1 MIDGHRRSPGNHPPQ
16 KSGSRRRISG
26 SAVLGRVEV
35 AGCIASGKTTF
46 VKALAGHRLNPVY
59 EDHSVNP
66 FWEAFFS
73 DPSAYTFETEIT
85 FLLQH
90 YHFAKVA
97 RSEPQGVIIL
107 DHSFEL
113 DMAYAEVGLRGT
125 RKEIFKSIYQEVQR
139 ELGYPSVLVFL
150 TCGVEEAA
158 RRIRARARP
167 LEMELPLEFLSEL
180 QRELGHRIDE
190 LSRWI
195 PIVRVNSEI
204 TDFRRAG
211 TWHGELVSELERLLA
226 SELGRWRP
234 RATD

>member
-1 MIDGHRRSPGNHPPQ
+1 M
-16 KSGSRRRISG
+16 
-26 SAVLGRVEV
+26 LGRVEV

-46 VKALAGHRLNPVY
+46 VKALAGHSLKPVY
-59 EDHSVNP
+59 EDHTVNP
-66 FWEAFFS
+66 FWEAFYS

-97 RSEPQGVIIL
+97 GSEPQGAFIL

-113 DMAYAEVGLRGT
+113 DMAYAEVGLKGT
-125 RKEIFKSIYQEVQR
+125 RQEIFKSIYQEVQR
-139 ELGYPSVLVFL
+139 ELGYPSALVFL

-180 QRELGHRIDE
+180 HRELGQRIDE
-190 LSRWI
+190 LSQRI
-195 PIVRVNSEI
+195 PIVRVDSET
-204 TDFRRAG
+204 TDFREAG
-211 TWHGELVSELERLLA
+211 SWHRELVSELEGLLA
-226 SELGRWRP
+226 SELGR
-234 RATD
+234 

>member
-1 MIDGHRRSPGNHPPQ
+1 MTSSQMIDGHRRSTGNRPPQ
-16 KSGSRRRISG
+16 KSGSRRHIRD

-46 VKALAGHRLNPVY
+46 VNALTGCRLRPVY
-59 EDHSVNP
+59 EDHTVNP
-66 FWEAFFS
+66 FWEAFYS
-73 DPSAYTFETEIT
+73 DPSAYTFETEVT

-97 RSEPQGVIIL
+97 EFDPHGVIIL

-113 DMAYAEVGLRGT
+113 DMAYAEVSLRGT

-139 ELGYPSVLVFL
+139 ELGYPSALVFL

-180 QRELGHRIDE
+180 QRELGQRIDE

-204 TDFRRAG
+204 TDFRKAG
-211 TWHGELVSELERLLA
+211 SWRGELVSELEGLLA
-226 SELGRWRP
+226 LELGR
-234 RATD
+234 

>member
-1 MIDGHRRSPGNHPPQ
+1 MQ
-16 KSGSRRRISG
+16 
-26 SAVLGRVEV
+26 GRVEV

-46 VKALAGHRLNPVY
+46 VNALAGYRLKPVY

-66 FWEAFFS
+66 FWEAFYS
-73 DPSAYTFETEIT
+73 DPSAHAFETEIT

-97 RSEPQGVIIL
+97 GSDPQGVTIL

-113 DMAYAEVGLRGT
+113 DMAYAEVGLMGT

-139 ELGYPSVLVFL
+139 DLGYPSALVFL

-167 LEMELPLEFLSEL
+167 LEMELPLEFLSKL

-190 LSRWI
+190 LSQWVPVI
-195 PIVRVNSEI
+195 RVNSET
-204 TDFRRAG
+204 TDLRKAG
-211 TWHGELVSELERLLA
+211 SWHGELVSKLEGLLA
-226 SELGRWRP
+226 SQLGPWRV

>member
-1 MIDGHRRSPGNHPPQ
+1 M
-16 KSGSRRRISG
+16 
-26 SAVLGRVEV
+26 LGRVEV

-46 VKALAGHRLNPVY
+46 VNALAGHQLKPVY

-66 FWEAFFS
+66 FWEAFYS
-73 DPSAYTFETEIT
+73 DPSAHAFETEIT

-97 RSEPQGVIIL
+97 GADPQGAIIL

-113 DMAYAEVGLRGT
+113 DMAYAEVGLSGA
-125 RKEIFKSIYQEVQR
+125 RKEIFKSIYKEVQR
-139 ELGYPSVLVFL
+139 DLGYPSALVFL
-150 TCGVEEAA
+150 SCGVEEAA

-180 QRELGHRIDE
+180 QRELECRIDE
-190 LSRWI
+190 LSQCVPVI
-195 PIVRVNSEI
+195 RVNSET
-204 TDFRRAG
+204 TDFRKAG
-211 TWHGELVSELERLLA
+211 SRHEELLSKLEGLLT
-226 SELGRWRP
+226 SELGPRQP